1 MASVPQRNYITDFES
16 SLSRIDELVK
26 NRQENSNKL
35 IQFIISNIDDI
46 NNQIKSLESLSGNIA
61 GQFSQ
66 LKVNLQNCEEV
77 RSDQQRLIDECHRDL
92 DALSKEKTIIE
103 NELKELRNKS
113 QDELLAKQSQID
125 SLEGEI
131 RNLESLIDPLKKQ
144 VSDLSQEIGELK
156 MQNEDKEKRIAEIAE
171 KDKLLQDLNNELQAA
186 QARIQE
192 ITGDVD
198 KKNAEVE
205 NLSSQHSNSNEKVKQ
220 LEEQLA
226 EINKQEEGKNQQ
238 LASLQNENDDLIS
251 RIKAATVVINNA
263 MQLLDELRTT
273 KREEEKAELL
283 KRFKST
289 SSTIEQI
296 SNSLQGI
303 QRGGKKYKKYKTQK
317 KN

>member
-92 DALSKEKTIIE
+92 DALSQEKTIIE

-205 NLSSQHSNSNEKVKQ
+205 SLSSQHSNSNEKVKQ

-238 LASLQNENDDLIS
+238 LA
-251 RIKAATVVINNA
+251 
-263 MQLLDELRTT
+263 
-273 KREEEKAELL
+273 
-283 KRFKST
+283 
-289 SSTIEQI
+289 
-296 SNSLQGI
+296 
-303 QRGGKKYKKYKTQK
+303 
-317 KN
+317 